1 MPPVRVNAIS
11 PGLFPSNMNPID
23 PAHPESN
30 MRFAKEMPARRP
42 GTEQEIAA
50 VALYLAGPSGGFITG
65 QNIRVDGGRLLVAAG
80 RISVD

>member
-1 MPPVRVNAIS
+1 
-11 PGLFPSNMNPID
+11 
-23 PAHPESN
+23 